1 MHREQWCR
9 QCIGVRAAAKPGD
22 ESADGFKTVPSDAF
36 SLGRFTLDFHR
47 DTVVPRSARTAQKAD
62 ARAGE
67 PTPKELV
74 VLLCRPMSVAPGIT
88 EFDHP

>member
-22 ESADGFKTVPSDAF
+22 D
-36 SLGRFTLDFHR
+36 RFTLDFHR

-74 VLLCRPMSVAPGIT
+74 VLLCRPMPVAPGIT